1 MKNRFKEM
9 SIGEEFECFASRKFE
24 KGKSVES
31 HNKTSS
37 CFHGFSKSNFGERE
51 RIGHV
56 FGEEEEEGTV
66 FASLCSCVVVLI
78 SLNPLTHGSKPIQL
92 FQPSLFSI
100 LLGPAVC
107 VFSVAFRTPP
117 SLRVV
122 LFFLLIAPLCTQKR
136 FKKFLKNFL

>member
-51 RIGHV
+51 NRTR
-56 FGEEEEEGTV
+56 FCEEEEEGTV
-66 FASLCSCVVVLI
+66 FAFLYSRVLLC
-78 SLNPLTHGSKPIQL
+78 
-92 FQPSLFSI
+92 
-100 LLGPAVC
+100 
-107 VFSVAFRTPP
+107 
-117 SLRVV
+117 
-122 LFFLLIAPLCTQKR
+122 
-136 FKKFLKNFL
+136 